1 SSPMGSMRRP
11 AKRSG
16 QELGELLE
24 GRLRTLATR
33 RPVKAFIHA
42 RAGVGSRR
50 PMPETGFRHVAD
62 RYELFFAVEGEA
74 RIVTPQRVFRV
85 VPGEL
90 LIIDPGV
97 DHEEIPA
104 TPPTHYEAFWVAVNG
119 TLAQV
124 GDSVYAPEKSY
135 RFGPRLLLTGNTDI
149 ESIVTAISA
158 ELACREWGW
167 LTCVN
172 CHLRYLSCML
182 TRRVR
187 RLSANRLRD
196 SESLTIS
203 ADPRVWRAI
212 RGALR
217 LCEANLSRTLRVAD
231 VAAAVGY
238 SPDHLSRLFA
248 RYLGSSFSVH
258 LDAMRI
264 TAAKG
269 LLEDRDLSVR
279 EVAQSVGYTH
289 ASNFSHAFARATGLS
304 PREYR
309 RHLAGQ

>member
-1 SSPMGSMRRP
+1 M
-11 AKRSG
+11 
-16 QELGELLE
+16 
-24 GRLRTLATR
+24 
-33 RPVKAFIHA
+33 
-42 RAGVGSRR
+42 
-50 PMPETGFRHVAD
+50 AD
-62 RYELFFAVEGEA
+62 RYELCFAVEGEA
-74 RIVTPQRVFRV
+74 RIVTPQRAFHVL
-85 VPGEL
+85 PGEL
-90 LIIDPGV
+90 LIINPGV

-104 TPPTHYEAFWVAVNG
+104 VPPSHYEAFWVAING

-124 GDSVYAPEKSY
+124 GDSVYAPQKSY

-149 ESIVTAISA
+149 ESIVAAISA
-158 ELACREWGW
+158 EVMCREWGW
-167 LTCVN
+167 LSCVN
-172 CHLRYLSCML
+172 CHLRYLSCIL

-187 RLSANRLRD
+187 RLSASRLRE

-217 LCEANLSRTLRVAD
+217 FCEANLSRPLRAAD
-231 VAAAVGY
+231 AAAAVGY
-238 SPDHLSRLFA
+238 SPDYLSRLFS

-258 LDAMRI
+258 LDTMRM

-279 EVAQSVGYTH
+279 EIAQSVGYTH

>member
-1 SSPMGSMRRP
+1 M
-11 AKRSG
+11 A
-16 QELGELLE
+16 
-24 GRLRTLATR
+24 
-33 RPVKAFIHA
+33 
-42 RAGVGSRR
+42 
-50 PMPETGFRHVAD
+50 ETGFRHVAD
-62 RYELFFAVEGEA
+62 RYELGFAVEGEA
-74 RIVTPQRVFRV
+74 RIVTPQRVFHV
-85 VPGEL
+85 LPGQL

-104 TPPTHYEAFWVAVNG
+104 VPPSHYEAFWLAING

-124 GDSVYAPEKSY
+124 DDSVYAPERSY
-135 RFGPRLLLTGNTDI
+135 RFGPRLLLAGNTDI
-149 ESIVTAISA
+149 ESIVAAISA

-167 LTCVN
+167 LSCVN
-172 CHLRYLSCML
+172 CHLRYLSCIL

-187 RLSANRLRD
+187 RLSANHLRE

-212 RGALR
+212 RGALQF
-217 LCEANLSRTLRVAD
+217 CEANLSRTLRIAH

-238 SPDHLSRLFA
+238 SPDHLSRLFS

-258 LDAMRI
+258 LDTMRM

-279 EVAQSVGYTH
+279 EIAQSVGYTH